1 LLDRRQSSL
10 DKKVG
15 LGNRSLSNIEE
26 HMKITTKA
34 LLAAA
39 GIAAFAFSPANA
51 YEGAPFS
58 TQPGVFIGASAGVPP
73 PGIYMFNQIFT
84 NQLNLSG
91 PGTQN
96 TIPLSGGLKIGN
108 NNSQHVNDYTAG
120 FLFVPGWT
128 FLGAT
133 YDAVVVQPFV
143 DVGIGNPLGGA
154 TIAGNP
160 ISPISVSSGVF
171 NTYIVPVELSWKL
184 GNSGF
189 AIKTGFGVF
198 VPDGTHTGVNGLGNV
213 GNPWAT
219 FQPELI
225 ISYLAGGYNLT
236 AALYEE
242 INTANPN
249 DNYTNGNVFHADFTA
264 TKTFGKWTLGPVAH
278 LVAQV
283 TDDSCPVG
291 VCTAHHPAIL
301 PPFAPVPITLGGT
314 LANTQRFSVF
324 SVGGLV
330 EYNFGP
336 ASLSVWAT
344 QDVSAK
350 ASNSAAAALG
360 ADNSLIGRGFTVF
373 STLSYRLW
381 APEEPA
387 KPAIYRK

>member
-1 LLDRRQSSL
+1 
-10 DKKVG
+10 
-15 LGNRSLSNIEE
+15 
-26 HMKITTKA
+26 MKITTKA

-39 GIAAFAFSPANA
+39 GFAALAFSPANA
-51 YEGAPFS
+51 YEGTPFA
-58 TQPGVFIGASAGVPP
+58 TQPGVFIGSSAGVPP
-73 PGIYMFNQIFT
+73 PGIYMFNQVFT
-84 NQLNLSG
+84 DQLNISG
-91 PGTQN
+91 PGTQQK
-96 TIPLSGGLKIGN
+96 IPLNGNLTLGN
-108 NNSQHVNDYTAG
+108 NNSQHATEYAAG

-133 YDAVVVQPFV
+133 YNAVVVQPFL
-143 DVGIGNPLGGA
+143 DVGIGNPLGA
-154 TIAGNP
+154 VTIAGTP
-160 ISPISVSSGVF
+160 VSPISVASGVF

-189 AIKTGFGVF
+189 AVKTGFGVF

-213 GNPWAT
+213 GNPWYT

-225 ISYLAGGYNLT
+225 VSYLAGGYNLT

-242 INTANPN
+242 FNTANTN

-278 LVAQV
+278 YVAQV

-291 VCTAHHPAIL
+291 VCTTAHPPKL
-301 PPFAPVPITLGGT
+301 PPLFPVPITLGGT
-314 LANTQRFSVF
+314 LANTQRYSVF

-387 KPAIYRK
+387 KTPLYHK